1 MVNNILVLKRE
12 IGVVVYNA
20 RHVSWLNLLFG
31 FGCSNNMQI
40 GTRKKFYIFHI
51 YNYIYVYTQ

>member
-20 RHVSWLNLLFG
+20 RHVSWLNLLFR
-31 FGCSNNMQI
+31 FGCSNKMQI

-51 YNYIYVYTQ
+51 YNS

>member
-20 RHVSWLNLLFG
+20 RHVSWLNLLFR
-31 FGCSNNMQI
+31 FDKMQI

-51 YNYIYVYTQ
+51 YNS

>member
-20 RHVSWLNLLFG
+20 RHVSWLNLLFR
-31 FGCSNNMQI
+31 FGCSNKMQI
-40 GTRKKFYIFHI
+40 GTRKKFYIFYINI
-51 YNYIYVYTQ
+51 YIQIKLF